1 MSDTEDF
8 TLPEEELSEG
18 SPCPYCGSQL
28 VLRHSDHGDFLGCT
42 NYPDCSYL
50 KPVSVSHS
58 ITVLGDVGAPCP
70 VCGEPLQVKKGRFG
84 IFIGCSNYPECTFV
98 HNTQEQLD
106 IDCPICKKGKIA
118 KRQNRSGR
126 NFYACSNYPDC
137 TFSVPGK
144 PVQRICESCA
154 FPLMFEKKFK
164 AGIGLVCANPLCE
177 SKNKRKRLIIRPF

>member
-98 HNTQEQLD
+98 HNTQVREYVRVAHFHL
-106 IDCPICKKGKIA
+106 CLKKSL
-118 KRQNRSGR
+118 RQVSGL
-126 NFYACSNYPDC
+126 
-137 TFSVPGK
+137 SVPTLY
-144 PVQRICESCA
+144 V
-154 FPLMFEKKFK
+154 K
-164 AGIGLVCANPLCE
+164 AKISVKDLLFAHP
-177 SKNKRKRLIIRPF
+177 SHKI